1 MCSLVFG
8 AHRVVFFLIFFFLR
22 KKPKT
27 WGHRDIHFVVSGWS
41 ARLGLPTSNPGHGI
55 VLVGFCPLLKRSVCW
70 FSELSSN
77 SFVCLLAN
85 NKSTCLISFTNERW
99 IYRFTEPFKKLN
111 NLFMVLVCHFLS
123 LPGFFDVKH
132 FSRWIGVFGI
142 ATFCCCFF
150 SQVPHIFS
158 ISSFC
163 RRGSFLRHHQGCV
176 CSPSLK
182 LNWAMKKKP
191 WLFRVYRGLYYIVM
205 WGVLYNKPLQGSW
218 H

>member
-27 WGHRDIHFVVSGWS
+27 WGHRDLHFVESGWR

-150 SQVPHIFS
+150 FPSSSHFFDLFILSKRIFPPT
-158 ISSFC
+158 SS
-163 RRGSFLRHHQGCV
+163 GLRLFPFPQAQL
-176 CSPSLK
+176 S
-182 LNWAMKKKP
+182 NEKKTM
-191 WLFRVYRGLYYIVM
+191 VV
-205 WGVLYNKPLQGSW
+205 
-218 H
+218 

>member
-27 WGHRDIHFVVSGWS
+27 WGHRDLHFVESGWR

-150 SQVPHIFS
+150 FPKFLTFFRSLHFVEEDLSSDIIRVAFVPLP
-158 ISSFC
+158 SS
-163 RRGSFLRHHQGCV
+163 STEQ
-176 CSPSLK
+176 
-182 LNWAMKKKP
+182 WKKTM
-191 WLFRVYRGLYYIVM
+191 VV
-205 WGVLYNKPLQGSW
+205 
-218 H
+218 